1 MSKIGLDRIVLARI
15 ADNNVEAI
23 KALEKVFYD
32 VNVAMPDQIAAAIN
46 QAAQAVAAAN
56 QALGVLAGV
65 VDGLQY
71 LLNMPAAA
79 PVPEYE
85 DTLPASVPAIEYED
99 MRPAIQLGS
108 ISIQE
113 ADNVDITGG
122 TIGLS
127 AGAVGAP
134 SFYLVD
140 RTTGLYRIGANNWGY
155 SVAGTKL
162 LDFAAT
168 LLTVT
173 GSVSATSQL
182 RSTVATGT
190 APLAITSTTKVANLN
205 VDLLD
210 GTDWTAP
217 GTIGGVTPGS
227 ANFTTINASGQIT
240 STVGGGTAP
249 FVVASSTVVG
259 NLNVSQLLGGTWAIP
274 GAIGATTR
282 NTGAFTTL
290 STTGAASI
298 GNGTAAVSA
307 GINGLN
313 SGVGGGSSCVV
324 SNAGVPVIAIGNR
337 SAIFGGAYDASPVIY
352 CPTGPVRINVGVQAD
367 IGFGC
372 NGKTPQTAAASGGA
386 MATTAATNAAPYG
399 FTTAAQ
405 ADSIAVKLNAI
416 QAALIA
422 NGIMS

>member
-1 MSKIGLDRIVLARI
+1 MSKLGLNRTVLAKI
-15 ADNNVEAI
+15 TDNNLEAI
-23 KALEKVFYD
+23 KALEGVFYD
-32 VNVAMPDQIAAAIN
+32 VNVAMPEQIAAAIN

-79 PVPEYE
+79 PAPEYE
-85 DTLPASVPAIEYED
+85 DMRPVSVPAIEYED
-99 MRPAIQLGS
+99 LRPAIQLGS

-127 AGAVGAP
+127 AGTVAAP

-140 RTTGLYRIGANNWGY
+140 RTTGLYRIGLDNWGY

-162 LDFAAT
+162 MDFAAT
-168 LLTVT
+168 LVTVT
-173 GSVSATSQL
+173 GSVSVTSQL
-182 RSTVATGT
+182 RSTVASGT
-190 APLAITSTTKVANLN
+190 PPLVVASVTKVANLN
-205 VDLLD
+205 ADLLD

-227 ANFTTINASGQIT
+227 ATFTTI
-240 STVGGGTAP
+240 
-249 FVVASSTVVG
+249 
-259 NLNVSQLLGGTWAIP
+259 L
-274 GAIGATTR
+274 
-282 NTGAFTTL
+282 
-290 STTGAASI
+290 TTGAATVGTGATSVSVAV
-298 GNGTAAVSA
+298 NGA
-307 GINGLN
+307 N
-313 SGVGGGSSCVV
+313 SGVGGGAACVV
-324 SNAGVPVIAIGNR
+324 SNAGSPVIAIGNR
-337 SAIFGGAYDASPVIY
+337 SAIFGGAYSALPVIY
-352 CPTGPVRINVGVQAD
+352 CPTGPIRINVGVQAD
-367 IGFGC
+367 VGFGC